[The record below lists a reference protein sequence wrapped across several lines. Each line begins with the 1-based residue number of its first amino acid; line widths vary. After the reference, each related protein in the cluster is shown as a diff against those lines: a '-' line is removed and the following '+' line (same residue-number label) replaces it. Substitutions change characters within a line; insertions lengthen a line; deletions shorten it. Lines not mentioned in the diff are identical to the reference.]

1 MGRGCAQKQISNG
14 STASLATVALQSVHW
29 SKTPMPSAVIIDYGC
44 HSFTYR
50 LASRLRSNGPS
61 IRYFA
66 NGSLE
71 SPNLRSLTEW
81 EQAQPE
87 LVRNIQ
93 CTHPYGKV
101 RLGERLKGEIE
112 WAGHCT
118 RALDQERPSVIVGC
132 CIPLAALTRVQ
143 SWAVRRK
150 IPFIYW
156 LQDIQG
162 RAMHDLL
169 GRQLGFTGRAL
180 GSFAYVWEQ
189 HMIAKS
195 RMVITIAR
203 GHERE
208 LPASVRREQRFALLE
223 NWADIEDIPVCPP
236 ANEWAGRHK
245 LDKTVNIV
253 YSGTL
258 GLKHDLNT
266 FLKLAAAFRHRPAVR
281 IVVVSSGQAA
291 EQFRA
296 KSSANAL
303 TNLIILPFQDY
314 TDVAKVLGSASV
326 LIAPLDGSAG
336 AFCVPSKVLA
346 YLCAGRPTVLAIGS
360 DNPAAVTIEHAEA
373 GFVVE
378 PGDADA
384 FVIAVTRLLDDSSLR
399 TTMGQSARRYAERTF
414 GLDVVVPRF
423 LDILSRSGVS
433 FDAVKPAAPLL
444 YAGAAS

>member
-1 MGRGCAQKQISNG
+1 MS
-14 STASLATVALQSVHW
+14 
-29 SKTPMPSAVIIDYGC
+29 SAVIIDYGC

-50 LASRLRSNGPS
+50 LASRLRVQGLP
-61 IRYFA
+61 IRYVA

-71 SPNLRSLTEW
+71 SPNLTSLTEW
-81 EQAQPE
+81 EQTQPD
-87 LVRNIQ
+87 LVRNIR
-93 CTHPYGKV
+93 CSHPYGKV
-101 RLGERLKGEIE
+101 RLSERLKGEIE

-118 RALDQERPSVIVGC
+118 RALEQECPSVIVGC

-143 SWAVRRK
+143 SWALRRQ

-169 GRQLGFTGRAL
+169 GRKLGFTGRAL

-189 HMIAKS
+189 HMIEKS
-195 RMVITIAR
+195 RMVITIAH
-203 GHERE
+203 GHEEE
-208 LPASVRREQRFALLE
+208 LPMAVRREKRFALLE

-236 ANEWAGRHK
+236 ANNWAVRHK
-245 LDKTVNIV
+245 LAKTVNVI

-266 FLKLAAAFRHRPAVR
+266 FIKLATAFRDRPDVR
-281 IVVVSSGQAA
+281 IVVVSTGQAA
-291 EQFRA
+291 EKLRD

-303 TNLIILPFQDY
+303 TNLVILPFQAY
-314 TDVAKVLGSASV
+314 TDLSKVLGSASV

-346 YLCAGRPTVLAIGS
+346 YLCAGRPTVLAINP
-360 DNPAAVTIEHAEA
+360 DNPAAMTIEHAQA
-373 GFVVE
+373 GFVVK

-384 FVIAVTRLLDDSSLR
+384 FVRAVTRLLDDNSLR
-399 TTMGQSARRYAERTF
+399 TAMGQSARRYAERTF
-414 GLDVVVPRF
+414 GLDFVVPRF
-423 LDILSRSGVS
+423 LDILRSSGVS
-433 FDAVKPAAPLL
+433 LDAAQPAARSS

>member
-1 MGRGCAQKQISNG
+1 MS
-14 STASLATVALQSVHW
+14 
-29 SKTPMPSAVIIDYGC
+29 PAVIIDYGC
-44 HSFTYR
+44 HSFTYK
-50 LASRLRSNGPS
+50 LASRLRSQGLS
-61 IRYFA
+61 IRYIA

-71 SPNLRSLTEW
+71 SPNLTSLAEW
-81 EQAQPE
+81 EQTQPD
-87 LVRNIQ
+87 LVRNIR

-101 RLGERLKGEIE
+101 RLGQRLQGEIE

-118 RALDQERPSVIVGC
+118 RSLDQEHPSVIVGC

-143 SWAVRRK
+143 SWALRRK

-169 GRQLGFTGRAL
+169 GRKLGFTGRAL

-189 HMIAKS
+189 HMIERS

-203 GHERE
+203 DHERE
-208 LPASVRREQRFALLE
+208 LPAAVRREKRFALLE

-236 ANEWAGRHK
+236 ANDWAAHHK

-266 FLKLAAAFRHRPAVR
+266 FLKLATAFRDRADVR

-291 EQFRA
+291 EKLRD
-296 KSSANAL
+296 KSSTNAL
-303 TNLIILPFQDY
+303 TNLVVLPFQDY
-314 TDVAKVLGSASV
+314 ADFSEVLGSASV

-346 YLCAGRPTVLAIGS
+346 YLCAGRPTVLAINP
-360 DNPAAVTIEHAEA
+360 DNPAATAIEQAQA
-373 GFVVE
+373 GFVVK
-378 PGDADA
+378 PGEADA
-384 FVIAVTRLLDDSSLR
+384 FVSAVTRLLDDSNLR
-399 TTMGQSARRYAERTF
+399 TAMGQSARRYAERTF
-414 GLDVVVPRF
+414 GLDFVIHKF
-423 LDILSRSGVS
+423 LDILRSSGVNL
-433 FDAVKPAAPLL
+433 DTVQPAAPLM